1 MQPNGTMFIVARS
14 DTPPADPVS
23 SVALVPNGEWY
34 LLVSNGMG
42 WVPSWRDP
50 MLAVVVLISA
60 LIGLLVGAVQVS
72 RQMQKWL
79 IKEMKVR
86 GGWMHLTGSGT

>member
-1 MQPNGTMFIVARS
+1 
-14 DTPPADPVS
+14 
-23 SVALVPNGEWY
+23 
-34 LLVSNGMG
+34 
-42 WVPSWRDP
+42 

-79 IKEMKVR
+79 IKEMKV
-86 GGWMHLTGSGT
+86 GGGAGEYWRTGGK